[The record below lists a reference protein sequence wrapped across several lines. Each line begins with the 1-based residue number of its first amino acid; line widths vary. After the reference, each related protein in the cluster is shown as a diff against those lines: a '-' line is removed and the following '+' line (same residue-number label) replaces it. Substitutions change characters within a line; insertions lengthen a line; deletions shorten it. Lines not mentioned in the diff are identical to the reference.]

1 MSAPGGASEGTTLL
15 LILWVSIAG
24 SAQPQVSLSPEHI
37 IITNGSAGFLRCDAT
52 GFYPQEILFRW
63 VKVSHGRETDII
75 PSDFSTEYKG
85 TNRDGTFSVSSQLRI
100 RPNLDDDGNK
110 YMCVVTH
117 RTLSYNIVREAMLNV
132 EESTIPWPIVGGV
145 VGGVSLVLLL
155 VLVLWC
161 CCKKQIKG
169 TKKGVPPRIS
179 ELRKPDQFK
188 HGVAS
193 RMNWEVTGF
202 IPRMITITLLVRRKG
217 KEPQPLYEWNLKN
230 NEDPLEYDEKGLL
243 LNSSYVLDGNNK
255 EDSITAAIAKC
266 VKQDDGTFSLKST
279 ITICPDASE
288 DDGAEVTLKVQH
300 ETLGKPLTSSVKLV
314 IARVP
319 PRISELI
326 KPKQFMHGVESCMN
340 WEVTGFTPRMITITL
355 ILRRKGKEPQT
366 LYEWNLKNNED
377 PLEYDEE
384 GLLLNSSYVLDGN
397 KKEDSIT
404 AAIAKCIQLF
414 DGTFSVKCTIT
425 VCPDASEDD
434 GAEVTLKVQHETLG
448 KPLTP
453 SVKLVIARVP
463 PRISE
468 LSKTDQFTHGEESRT
483 GWEVTGF
490 TPRMITITLIVRRKG
505 KEPQP
510 LYEWNFKKNEDPL
523 EYDEKGLLLNS
534 SCILNGNKKEDS
546 ITASISKCVQLDDG
560 TFSVKGMIIIC
571 PDASEDDGAE
581 VTLKV
586 HHESLK
592 NPLASSV
599 KLVIVGVAP
608 TVTEIDLRPEIKH
621 SEVASLSWSVTG
633 FTPKPISIVFLLKR
647 KGELKEKRLFHWRIP
662 ENGGIDDE
670 AKMGSTALTDVRDR
684 CEEDDA
690 ITTVTPHCVRKNNG
704 TFSVNCSIWM
714 TADMCRDDGAEL
726 IVEVYH
732 KALKTPLTKTMA
744 LHVTGVP
751 PQITEIKKPS
761 EITPGELASLSWA
774 VVGFSPRAISIVTF
788 VKRKGEQKKKKV
800 FHWRIPKKDGEPQE
814 AKTASVPLENVTEG
828 CEEDGSFTAVMPHY
842 VRKNNGMFS
851 VNCSVWMCADLSKD
865 DGAELMVEVVHEALK
880 VPLIGSVT
888 LQVTD
893 GGN

>member
-117 RTLSYNIVREAMLNV
+117 RTLSYNIVREAKLNV

-319 PRISELI
+319 PRISEL
-326 KPKQFMHGVESCMN
+326 
-340 WEVTGFTPRMITITL
+340 
-355 ILRRKGKEPQT
+355 
-366 LYEWNLKNNED
+366 
-377 PLEYDEE
+377 
-384 GLLLNSSYVLDGN
+384 
-397 KKEDSIT
+397 
-404 AAIAKCIQLF
+404 
-414 DGTFSVKCTIT
+414 
-425 VCPDASEDD
+425 
-434 GAEVTLKVQHETLG
+434 
-448 KPLTP
+448 
-453 SVKLVIARVP
+453 
-463 PRISE
+463 
-468 LSKTDQFTHGEESRT
+468 SKTDQFKHGEESRT